1 MTSQTDR
8 LNTVAIAILEL
19 TYSEMI
25 ELGQSLADVIAA
37 SFPEGIDTDE
47 PTEWASLLH
56 AWAESRSA
64 P

>member
-25 ELGQSLADVIAA
+25 ELGQSLSDII
-37 SFPEGIDTDE
+37 SGRETIDTDSPNE
-47 PTEWASLLH
+47 LADLIHT
-56 AWAESRSA
+56 WAEARSA

>member
-8 LNTVAIAILEL
+8 LNTVALAILEL

-25 ELGQSLADVIAA
+25 ELGQSLSDILSGREA
-37 SFPEGIDTDE
+37 IDTDNPNE
-47 PTEWASLLH
+47 LADLIRT
-56 AWAESRSA
+56 WAEARIA